1 MLLLKFKLFNICRLN
16 EMKVLAGCSGV
27 GKASQTCVV
36 DLNKDDTV
44 SVFVNDKTKLSDS
57 DTVRFTHFVGIFL
70 RPDNIR
76 F

>member
-1 MLLLKFKLFNICRLN
+1 MNALLFSRLN
-16 EMKVLAGCSGV
+16 DMKVLAGCSGV
-27 GKASQTCVV
+27 GKASQSCIV

-44 SVFVNDKTKLSDS
+44 SVFVNDKTKLIDS
-57 DTVRFTHFVGIFL
+57 DVHRYTHFIGILL